1 MSPLR
6 PDMPGSEQP
15 APLALAVDSRTPA
28 PVPVAPPLDPYR
40 HGTVSR
46 KHFYEYLK
54 VVYKRRWITMTAFVI
69 CGTFVTIN
77 ALTTIPRYDA
87 TAQIL
92 IDKESTNVVSFKQAV
107 EQNQTTDDYY
117 QTQYRMLQSR
127 ALARRTIEHG
137 KLWNHPA
144 LNPKPDESFTVR
156 NAIGAAIAPVTSR
169 LKGAPAT
176 ADSGPSIASETM
188 IQSGIIDRF
197 LAGLTVTPI
206 RTSRLVNVKFRST
219 DPQFAAE
226 AANAHA
232 RAFIEQNLEYKFL
245 SSKEASDWLGARL
258 AEQRKLVDESEQA
271 LQRYREQNDAISLDA
286 GQDIVV
292 QKLGDLN
299 AAVTRAKTDRI
310 EKEGLFQQIQSIQA
324 KQASLDTFPAILAN
338 SFIQQQKVELAG
350 LQRQLAEASE
360 KFGEKHPEIVKLRS
374 TIQVAQAKFDGE
386 VAKVVQ
392 SIRNQYL
399 AAVRQE
405 TSLAEALNQQKT
417 EALAMNRKGI
427 EYSVLER
434 EAASNRQIFE
444 SLMQRT
450 KETGISGELRTN
462 NIRIVDPAE
471 TPRGASNIVTRSNI
485 LIALLGSAGLGIGLA
500 FLFEYLDN
508 RIKDPGEIQRY
519 LRIPFLGLVPA
530 LFAKA
535 AKNPLIS
542 AGAPPDFAESFR
554 ALRTNLLFSS
564 ADQGHGRSIVVTS
577 AAPGEGKT
585 VVATNLSIALAQAG
599 TRVLLVDADLRK
611 PRVHTTFEQ
620 SQQPGLSNVLVG
632 EAKAADAVRKTRV
645 AGLWVMTAGICPP
658 NPAEL
663 LASTRFREL
672 TASLVQHF
680 DWIIIDTPP
689 VMAVTDAS
697 VVAHGATGVV
707 FVVGS
712 QSTDR
717 HAARRAVDQLRSAR
731 ATVIG
736 GVLNRVDLKHHPYYY
751 AQYYRREYA
760 AYYKTAVEI
769 PSRDRAT
776 KAS

>member
-1 MSPLR
+1 MSFLR
-6 PDMPGSEQP
+6 PDASGSEQP
-15 APLALAVDSRTPA
+15 APLALAAESRAAA
-28 PVPVAPPLDPYR
+28 PVPVAPLPEAYG
-40 HGTVSR
+40 HATVPR

-54 VVYKRRWITMTAFVI
+54 VVYKRRWIAMTAFVI
-69 CGTFVTIN
+69 CATAVTIN

-87 TAQIL
+87 SVQIL
-92 IDKESTNVVSFKQAV
+92 IDKESTNVVTFKQAI

-127 ALARRTIEHG
+127 ALARRTVESA

-144 LNPKPDESFTVR
+144 LNPRPDDSFTVR
-156 NAIGAAIAPVTSR
+156 KALTAAIAPVSR
-169 LKGAPAT
+169 WLKGTPSTAPG
-176 ADSGPSIASETM
+176 GPGVPSETQT
-188 IQSGIIDRF
+188 QSAVIDRF
-197 LAGLTVTPI
+197 LAGLTVTPL
-206 RTSRLVNVKFRST
+206 RTSRLVNVKYRST
-219 DPQFAAE
+219 DPGFAAE

-232 RAFIEQNLEYKFL
+232 RAFIEQNLEHKFL

-258 AEQRKLVDESEQA
+258 AEQRTLVDQSEQA

-299 AAVTRAKTDRI
+299 TAVTRAKTDRI

-324 KQASLDTFPAILAN
+324 KQGGLDTFPAILSN
-338 SFIQQQKVELAG
+338 TFIQQQKVELAG
-350 LQRQLAEASE
+350 LQRQLAELSE
-360 KFGEKHPEIVKLRS
+360 KYGEKHPEIVKLRS
-374 TIQVAQAKFDGE
+374 TIQVAQSKFDGE

-405 TSLAEALNQQKT
+405 ASLTEALNQQKT

-485 LIALLGSAGLGIGLA
+485 LMALLGSAGLGICLA

-508 RIKDPGEIQRY
+508 RIKDPAEIPRY
-519 LRIPFLGLVPA
+519 LRIPFLGLIPA
-530 LFAKA
+530 VFAKGA
-535 AKNPLIS
+535 SNSLIS

-554 ALRTNLLFSS
+554 ALRTSLLFSS
-564 ADQGHGRSIVVTS
+564 ADDGRGRSIVITS
-577 AAPGEGKT
+577 AAPSEGKS
-585 VVATNLSIALAQAG
+585 VVAANLSVALAQAG
-599 TRVLLVDADLRK
+599 TRVLLVDADMRK
-611 PRVHTTFEQ
+611 PRVHTVFEL

-663 LASTRFREL
+663 LASTRFKEL
-672 TASLVQHF
+672 RASLTQHF

-697 VVAHGATGVV
+697 VAAHGATGVV

-717 HAARRAVDQLRSAR
+717 HAARRAVDQLRSTR

-736 GVLNRVDLKHHPYYY
+736 GVLNRVDLQHHPYYY

-760 AYYKTAVEI
+760 AYYKTGAEI
-769 PSRDRAT
+769 PSRGRVT

>member
-6 PDMPGSEQP
+6 PDMPGGSEQP
-15 APLALAVDSRTPA
+15 APLMLAVESRAAA
-28 PVPVAPPLDPYR
+28 PVPVPPPLAGYG
-40 HGTVSR
+40 HTTVPR

-54 VVYKRRWITMTAFVI
+54 VVYKRRWIAVTAFVI
-69 CGTFVTIN
+69 CATLVTTN

-87 TAQIL
+87 TVQIL
-92 IDKESTNVVSFKQAV
+92 IDKESTNVVTFKQAV

-127 ALARRTIEHG
+127 ALARRTIETAN
-137 KLWNHPA
+137 LWKHPA
-144 LNPKPDESFTVR
+144 LNPQPDQSFSVR
-156 NAIGAAIAPVTSR
+156 KAIGAAIAPVTR
-169 LKGAPAT
+169 ALKGTPAADAAPK
-176 ADSGPSIASETM
+176 PASETQM
-188 IQSGIIDRF
+188 QSIIIDRF

-206 RTSRLVNVKFRST
+206 RASRLVNVKFGST
-219 DPQFAAE
+219 DAQFAAD

-232 RAFIEQNLEYKFL
+232 RAFIEQNLEHKFL

-258 AEQRKLVDESEQA
+258 AEQRQLVDASEHA

-310 EKEGLFQQIQSIQA
+310 EKEGLFQQIQSLQA
-324 KQASLDTFPAILAN
+324 RQASLDTFPAILAN

-360 KFGEKHPEIVKLRS
+360 KFGDKHPEIVKLRS
-374 TIQVAQAKFDGE
+374 TIQVAQSKFDGE

-405 TSLAEALNQQKT
+405 TSLTEALNQQKT

-485 LIALLGSAGLGIGLA
+485 LLALLGGAGLGIGLA

-508 RIKDPGEIQRY
+508 RIKDPGEIPRY

-530 LFAKA
+530 LFANA
-535 AKNPLIS
+535 AKNPLMS

-564 ADQGHGRSIVVTS
+564 ADEGRGRSIVITS

-585 VVATNLSIALAQAG
+585 VVATNLSVALAQAG
-599 TRVLLVDADLRK
+599 TRVLLVDADMRK
-611 PRVHTTFEQ
+611 PRVHTTFDQ

-645 AGLWVMTAGICPP
+645 AGLWVMTAGVCPP

-663 LASTRFREL
+663 LASTRFKEL

-689 VMAVTDAS
+689 VMAVTDAAI
-697 VVAHGATGVV
+697 VAHGATGVV

-717 HAARRAVDQLRSAR
+717 HAARRAIEQLRSAR

-736 GVLNRVDLKHHPYYY
+736 GVLNRVDLQHHPYYY

-760 AYYKTAVEI
+760 AYYKTGAEM
-769 PSRDRAT
+769 PSKARAT